1 MQAQLLTNWRMR
13 RSWPENIEAKTAL
26 SQVLISQKKFGDVVE
41 LLEPVVNSSR
51 NNADVFESLA
61 QAYRGLGRLKDAQ
74 SAEARAKARQKPKS

>member
-1 MQAQLLTNWRMR
+1 
-13 RSWPENIEAKTAL
+13 L
-26 SQVLISQKKFGDVVE
+26 SIQTESSVHPFD
-41 LLEPVVNSSR
+41 PVDSSS